1 AYNSSVLADWQSRL
15 DDFGAPIEHRVRSGA
30 AFAGVAY
37 NPRSRT
43 VATGTSQRR
52 VCLWTLPKGEW
63 RVPYAG
69 HRGGVLCVAYSPAG
83 RCLASGGHDRTVR
96 LWDVGLGGVPG
107 AVLDHTGAVRAVT
120 FSPDGKTLA
129 AVAGRG
135 VRLWDLPDSAVRTN
149 LRGHTGDVQ

>member
-1 AYNSSVLADWQSRL
+1 LATAGGPSVRVWNTADGSPVGVWTAASRNEVVSAVLFLPDGRTVASVRNWSRPEPAAEIHLWDLAVAYNSSVLADWQSRL
-15 DDFGAPIEHRVRSGA
+15 HDFGAPIEHRVRSGA

-69 HRGGVLCVAYSPAG
+69 HRGGVLCVAYSPDG
-83 RCLASGGHDRTVR
+83 RCLASG
-96 LWDVGLGGVPG
+96 
-107 AVLDHTGAVRAVT
+107 
-120 FSPDGKTLA
+120 
-129 AVAGRG
+129 
-135 VRLWDLPDSAVRTN
+135 
-149 LRGHTGDVQ
+149 